1 MLLKVAL
8 KSLLNRKATAILTVL
23 SIMVS
28 GFVIFGVEHIRQEAK
43 SSFSRTVSGT
53 DLIVGARTG
62 QLNLLLY
69 SVFRIGNATN
79 NISWESYQELAAQ
92 PDVAWT
98 IPLSLGDSHK
108 GYRVLG
114 TSQAYYDHFRFGRQ
128 QPLKLSNGSSEMGVF
143 GAVLGAEVAS
153 KLGYKVGNPIV
164 LAHGTGKVS
173 FSNHSDKPFKVI
185 GILEPTGTPVDQTV
199 HVSLEGIEAIHI
211 DWRNGVKMPGRGI
224 SASAVVEQDLTPAA
238 ITAFMVGLKS
248 KIATFRFQREVN
260 EYRQEPLLAILPGV
274 ALSELWQMM
283 GALENILMVI
293 SGLVLVASLLGMCTM
308 LLASM
313 RERQRELAVI
323 RAVGA
328 HPSFVFLMIEI
339 EALML
344 TAAGIAGAIAALW
357 ITLVSAQELFSE
369 RYGLFIDVDFMSTRV
384 LIIIAIMLAA
394 TATLALIP
402 GLSAYR
408 ASLNQGLVVRT

>member
-8 KSLLNRKATAILTVL
+8 RSLLNRKATAILTVL

-79 NISWESYQELAAQ
+79 NISWQSYQDLAARS
-92 PDVAWT
+92 DVAWT
-98 IPLSLGDSHK
+98 IPLSLGDSHR

-114 TSQAYYDHFRFGRQ
+114 TSQDYYEHFRFGRQ
-128 QPLKLSNGSSEMGVF
+128 QALELAEGSSEMGVF
-143 GAVLGAEVAS
+143 GAVLGAEVAN
-153 KLGYKVGNPIV
+153 KLSYEVGDPIV
-164 LAHGTGKVS
+164 LSHGTGKVS
-173 FSNHSDKPFKVI
+173 FSNHTDKPFEVI
-185 GILEPTGTPVDQTV
+185 GILQPTGTPVDQTV
-199 HVSLEGIEAIHI
+199 HVSLDGIEAIHI
-211 DWRNGVKMPGRGI
+211 DWQNGVKMPGPGI
-224 SASAVVEQDLTPAA
+224 SAEQVVERDLTPEA

-293 SGLVLVASLLGMCTM
+293 SGLVLVASLLGMSTM

-328 HPSFVFLMIEI
+328 HPSFVFLLIEL

-357 ITLVSAQELFSE
+357 LTLISAQDLFSE
-369 RYGLFIDVDFMSTRV
+369 RYGLFIDLDFMSARV
-384 LIIIAIMLAA
+384 LIIIGIMFAA
-394 TATLALIP
+394 TAVLALIP

-408 ASLNQGLVVRT
+408 ASLNQGLVVKT

>member
-23 SIMVS
+23 SILVS

-79 NISWESYQELAAQ
+79 NISWESYQELADRPQ
-92 PDVAWT
+92 VAWT

-114 TSQAYYDHFRFGRQ
+114 TTQDYYEHFRFGRQ
-128 QPLKLSNGSSEMGVF
+128 QPLELAEGESQMDVF

-153 KLGYKVGNPIV
+153 KLGYEIGDPIV

-173 FSNHSDKPFKVI
+173 FSNHTDKPFKVI
-185 GILEPTGTPVDQTV
+185 GILEATGTPVDQTV
-199 HVSLEGIEAIHI
+199 HVSLKGIEAIHI
-211 DWRNGVKMPGRGI
+211 DWRNGVKMPGPGI
-224 SASAVVEQDLTPAA
+224 SAKAVAERDLTPKAV
-238 ITAFMVGLKS
+238 TAFMVGLNS
-248 KIATFRFQREVN
+248 KIATFGFQREVN
-260 EYRQEPLLAILPGV
+260 DYRQEPLMAILPGV

-344 TAAGIAGAIAALW
+344 TAAGIAGAITALW
-357 ITLVSAQELFSE
+357 LTLVSAQDLFSE

-384 LIIIAIMLAA
+384 LIIIGIMLGA
-394 TATLALIP
+394 TAILALIP

-408 ASLNQGLVVRT
+408 ASLNQGLVVKT